1 MQSVVVDIDDH
12 TPQGGGGGAAPS
24 ASGEE
29 GANKEAK
36 KVGEPSSPAAFWAA
50 LAEKSQKILEPV
62 KRPFDLLQQQPS
74 WLSNSV
80 ASVQSM
86 NARESQAAEKVV
98 GNIAEAGMQEQ
109 EAAAI
114 KVQAVHRGNAA
125 RRGLKF
131 FQDQADNVKKKT
143 RKVFSQADFAT
154 AQALDPLAAR
164 ARLASPAFK
173 RTVSNIHE
181 AAQKGG
187 LSSLHDIQ
195 VRAAR
200 KARDETKLLLMVLRG
215 RARQWL
221 KRNEME
227 SAAISVFYLVIIFAQ
242 IVMEELPTGE
252 EFKSVKLQV
261 FSWIDLA
268 FLAFFFSEYVAH
280 VLVDGI
286 KYFRR

>member
-1 MQSVVVDIDDH
+1 
-12 TPQGGGGGAAPS
+12 
-24 ASGEE
+24 
-29 GANKEAK
+29 
-36 KVGEPSSPAAFWAA
+36 
-50 LAEKSQKILEPV
+50 
-62 KRPFDLLQQQPS
+62 
-74 WLSNSV
+74 
-80 ASVQSM
+80 
-86 NARESQAAEKVV
+86 
-98 GNIAEAGMQEQ
+98 
-109 EAAAI
+109 
-114 KVQAVHRGNAA
+114 
-125 RRGLKF
+125 
-131 FQDQADNVKKKT
+131 
-143 RKVFSQADFAT
+143 
-154 AQALDPLAAR
+154 
-164 ARLASPAFK
+164 
-173 RTVSNIHE
+173 
-181 AAQKGG
+181 
-187 LSSLHDIQ
+187 LHDIQ